1 MTRGLRDSTK
11 VRREHQEAKPI
22 RKRVRIENTVGR
34 QTMDHKDFRILGL
47 PVSPTFRG
55 PALPASEETRGKVEA
70 ILREAGVLQAREAD
84 QSTSTM

>member
-47 PVSPTFRG
+47 PVSPTVRG
-55 PALPASEETRGKVEA
+55 PTLPA
-70 ILREAGVLQAREAD
+70 L
-84 QSTSTM
+84 